1 MVLRESGRKIGKNF
15 NLRGLVEP
23 GVEIGVD
30 GGSALVNFADAILG
44 NDIDKLNQARAAVTE
59 QLSPA
64 AVAGAAIIA
73 GCFSKNDRIANAI
86 GIPCEPM
93 FLRNSEELREA
104 LGVNAYRSAAPSLKS

>member
-1 MVLRESGRKIGKNF
+1 MALRESGRKIGKNF

-30 GGSALVNFADAILG
+30 GGASLVNFADAVLG
-44 NDIDKLNQARAAVTE
+44 DDLDKLNQARAAVTD

-86 GIPCEPM
+86 GIPLHPSS
-93 FLRNSEELREA
+93 LKNSEELREA
-104 LGVNAYRSAAPSLKS
+104 LGVNAYRSAANTLKS